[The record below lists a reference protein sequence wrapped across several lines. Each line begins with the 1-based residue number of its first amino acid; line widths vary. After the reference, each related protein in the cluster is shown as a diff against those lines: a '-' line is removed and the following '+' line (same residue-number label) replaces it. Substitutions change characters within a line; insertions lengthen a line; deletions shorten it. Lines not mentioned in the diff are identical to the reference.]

1 MAAVVA
7 RPGVVDTAPDVK
19 PGFFGDQQ
27 NTSAA
32 WAFRPA
38 EIFGRKNPWR
48 SSLARGLDDHRRSSS
63 TLPPRTQL
71 GLTWLG
77 TVGHAARA
85 VWRYR
90 DAFVKL
96 SWLWIIWRCGDWA
109 RGKTVQSVTCCDDP
123 LRGLSRLAFERRA
136 IGPAGQQAVFQLARA
151 IKLVR
156 QNPSDHEQTYDD
168 AERDQRA
175 ALVVRLIVPICHER
189 PIFTLHRKANA
200 RRACAHRRFRI
211 HIRQVRK
218 FGVIS
223 GVFPI
228 TESVGITASGR
239 FESSGSDSAGGE
251 RDAREVDATA
261 QVGES
266 DRGSSHRQAYVP
278 TSSIRQASGTRC
290 RSR

>member
-1 MAAVVA
+1 M
-7 RPGVVDTAPDVK
+7 
-19 PGFFGDQQ
+19 
-27 NTSAA
+27 
-32 WAFRPA
+32 
-38 EIFGRKNPWR
+38 
-48 SSLARGLDDHRRSSS
+48 
-63 TLPPRTQL
+63 
-71 GLTWLG
+71 
-77 TVGHAARA
+77 
-85 VWRYR
+85 
-90 DAFVKL
+90 KL
-96 SWLWIIWRCGDWA
+96 SWLWIIWRCDDWA
-109 RGKTVQSVTCCDDP
+109 RGKTVQPVTCCDDP

-136 IGPAGQQAVFQLARA
+136 IGPAGQQAVFQLART

-156 QNPSDHEQTYDD
+156 QNPSDHEQEYDD

-189 PIFTLHRKANA
+189 PILTLHRKANA
-200 RRACAHRRFRI
+200 RRACAHWRFRI
-211 HIRQVRK
+211 HMRKARK
-218 FGVIS
+218 FGVVS

-239 FESSGSDSAGGE
+239 FAPSDGDSAGGDSAGGE

-290 RSR
+290 RSRRSGFVGPVVR